1 MISPTLPYLQQKM
14 LAFLEHREMSMQ
26 TIDFQTKVSHGTF
39 PGAIPNL
46 IDAAV
51 ASFDAD
57 RDTSR
62 RYLLR
67 ASALLHANEGGR
79 TGADSGSHAESRG
92 GLLAWQLNRVV
103 DYIEAHLE
111 HKITAKDL
119 ADVSKV
125 SIGTLFRAFKI
136 SVGVTPFHYIAGRRI
151 ERACTM
157 MRTTH
162 EPLAQVAVACGL
174 FDHAH
179 FCRLFRRVVGVT
191 PSAWRRA
198 NPAPVQ

>member
-1 MISPTLPYLQQKM
+1 
-14 LAFLEHREMSMQ
+14 MQ
-26 TIDFQTKVSHGTF
+26 TIDFQNKVSHGTV

-79 TGADSGSHAESRG
+79 TGADSGSQAESRG

-119 ADVSKV
+119 ADVSRV

>member
-1 MISPTLPYLQQKM
+1 
-14 LAFLEHREMSMQ
+14 MQ
-26 TIDFQTKVSHGTF
+26 TTDSPIHVAHETF
-39 PGAIPNL
+39 PVAIPNL

-67 ASALLHANEGGR
+67 ASALLHANGGGR
-79 TGADSGSHAESRG
+79 TGAKGVSQPESRG
-92 GLLAWQLNRVV
+92 GLLAWQQNRVV
-103 DYIEAHLE
+103 DYIDTHLE
-111 HKITAKDL
+111 HKITAKVL

-125 SIGTLFRAFKI
+125 SIGKLFRAFKI
-136 SVGVTPFHYIAGRRI
+136 SVGVTPFHYITARRI
-151 ERACTM
+151 EFACTM
-157 MRTTH
+157 MRTTRA
-162 EPLAQVAVACGL
+162 PLSQIALACGL

-179 FCRLFRRVVGVT
+179 FCRLFRRVVGVA

-198 NPAPVQ
+198 NAAAAK